1 MKNHF
6 LSSLAVGFFLF
17 IAFGSGETDNSKSDT
32 STENNQSA
40 NSDVSQQNNEHQI
53 AEAPTPVAL
62 NTDSILQLHIE
73 WLTEGVKLSRQRMK
87 TTDPY
92 EQKRLYDEKEKQR
105 NNSKGDFS
113 DIKDVAFFQKTFISA
128 FNHCTSIA
136 EQISSSE
143 NESEID
149 NLITEA
155 LIYQTLAWDAML
167 YIQNPD
173 LNYPREKSKTLS
185 TCYKTIG
192 DVFADD
198 RVLKLPISDFK
209 TAVTNEL
216 PNIQRS
222 NQLLSNF

>member
-6 LSSLAVGFFLF
+6 LSALAVGFFIF
-17 IAFGSGETDNSKSDT
+17 IAFGSDETDKSNSNNT
-32 STENNQSA
+32 TENSQST
-40 NSDVSQQNNEHQI
+40 NSDVSQQNNEQQTE
-53 AEAPTPVAL
+53 EAPATIVL

-73 WLTEGVKLSRQRMK
+73 WLKVGTILSRQRMK

-92 EQKRLYDEKEKQR
+92 EQKQLYDEKEKHR

-113 DIKDVAFFQKTFISA
+113 EIKDVAFFQKTFIDA

-136 EQISSSE
+136 EQMSSS
-143 NESEID
+143 NDESEID
-149 NLITEA
+149 SLITEA

-173 LNYPREKSKTLS
+173 LNYQRDKSKTLS
-185 TCYKTIG
+185 NCYKTISG
-192 DVFADD
+192 VFADE
-198 RVLKLPISDFK
+198 RILKLPISDFK
-209 TAVTNEL
+209 TAVATEL
-216 PNIQRS
+216 PNIQQA